1 MIKTKDGFMKEIDF
15 DSEEVQEQIR
25 ASADEFV
32 DNLIK
37 KRNIVLS
44 DEYLRWVGDCVD
56 RYGGHISDDDFLY
69 KEKSIDRDNSMLLS
83 YLLSEVSS
91 LAEDQRVLS
100 VTDKENPFESERYT
114 VKIFDRFF
122 EMSNMIGQ
130 GSITFIESC
139 NKPDHCYVTLKS

>member
-1 MIKTKDGFMKEIDF
+1 MKKIEISD
-15 DSEEVQEQIR
+15 DEVKKWAEEYI
-25 ASADEFV
+25 
-32 DNLIK
+32 DNINK

-44 DEYLRWVGDCVD
+44 EEYLCWVGDCVD
-56 RYGGHISDDDFLY
+56 RNDGRISDDDFLY

-91 LAEDQRVLS
+91 LAKDQRVLS

-122 EMSNMIGQ
+122 EMSDMIGQ